1 MDKRFVLRKPY
12 HHTVLAVSL
21 SRVMRCNNC
30 CNCIS
35 LLLTLYLTLKDNMG
49 IDVENLCFSKN
60 IKELKTLQMED
71 YVIFK
76 LCFKLGEL
84 EVVV

>member
-1 MDKRFVLRKPY
+1 
-12 HHTVLAVSL
+12 
-21 SRVMRCNNC
+21 
-30 CNCIS
+30 
-35 LLLTLYLTLKDNMG
+35 MG
-49 IDVENLCFSKN
+49 IDVENLCFSK

-84 EVVV
+84 EIVL